1 MDTFDKITPINIEEE
16 MKNSYIDYAM
26 SVIVG
31 RALPDVRDGF
41 KPVHRRILYSMHEN
55 GMTPG
60 KPYKK
65 SARVVGEVLGKYHP
79 HGDSAVYDSMV
90 RMAQNFALRYPL
102 VDGQGNFGSIDGDS
116 AAAMRYTEARM
127 SKIATEMLADIEK
140 ETVDTSPNFDES
152 LQEPNVLPTKI
163 PNLLIN
169 GTSGIAVGMAT
180 NIPPHNINEVV
191 NGCIKLIDNPLADVF
206 ELMEDIKGP
215 DFPTAAEICGRKGIM
230 EAYSTGR
237 GIIKVKAKCHIEE
250 VKGKKGKIAIIV
262 DEIPYQVNKAQ
273 LIIKIADLVKDKKI
287 EDISDL
293 RDESDKKG
301 MRIYIELKKD
311 ANEQVVLN
319 QLYKHTQM
327 MTSFGINMVALVNG
341 VPRQLTLKQMLEYFI
356 EHREEVITR
365 RTQFDLDKARARA
378 HILEGLRIA
387 LANLDAVIKLIRESK
402 DVESARTG
410 LMDNFELSD
419 KQANAILD
427 MRLQKLTGLERE
439 KIEEEYNELLIKIAD
454 LEDILAKRERKM
466 AIIKEELTEI
476 KEKYGDLRK
485 TEIGAEI
492 IDMDEEDLIAKE
504 TVAVF
509 LTKQGFVK
517 RVAIDTFRAQLRG
530 GRGIAGMGT
539 REDDIIDNVFVTST
553 HDYIMCFTS
562 LGKVYWLKVYKIPE
576 ASRLGKGIHLSHLIN
591 LDEDEHV
598 TAAINVSDYN
608 TEDYFMMATIKGV
621 VKKTRI
627 DNFKNIR
634 SNGVIAINLDEGDT
648 LQWVKRSDGDSEV
661 MMATAEGMIIRYHEN
676 DVRHM
681 GRATRG
687 VRGITLNVGDK
698 VVSMD
703 VLKDDHDIMI
713 LTESGIGKRTRLSE
727 YRLQKRG
734 GKGLRAIKLKSRPN
748 QDYVTKIAVV
758 EISDEIIIVTKN
770 GTVSRQKVK
779 AVSMQRRAARG
790 VKVQKLDGGDY
801 VVDFTKVYDAVGE
814 DDTESE
820 LTMVAEA
827 DNEETPIFEEVDDS
841 EYDDVA
847 EEADEEGE
855 EE

>member
-1 MDTFDKITPINIEEE
+1 METIFDKITPINIEEE

-31 RALPDVRDGF
+31 RALPDVRDGL
-41 KPVHRRILYSMHEN
+41 KPVHRRILYSMYEN
-55 GMTPG
+55 NMTPG
-60 KPYKK
+60 KPYRK
-65 SARVVGEVLGKYHP
+65 SARVVGDVLGKYHP
-79 HGDSAVYDSMV
+79 HGDTAVYDSMV
-90 RMAQNFALRYPL
+90 RMAQGFALRYPL
-102 VDGQGNFGSIDGDS
+102 VDGQGNFGSIDGDN

-127 SKIATEMLADIEK
+127 SKVAIEMLADMEK
-140 ETVDTSPNFDES
+140 NTVNTSPNFDES
-152 LQEPNVLPTKI
+152 LQEPDVLPTKI

-169 GTSGIAVGMAT
+169 GASGIAVGMAT
-180 NIPPHNINEVV
+180 NIPPHNFSEII
-191 NGCIKLIDNPLADVF
+191 NGCVKLIDQPDTDVHG
-206 ELMEDIKGP
+206 LMECITGP
-215 DFPTAAEICGRKGIM
+215 DFPTAAEICGRKGII

-237 GIIKVKAKCHIEE
+237 GIIKLKAKCHIED
-250 VKGKKGKIAIIV
+250 VKGKKGRVAIIV

-301 MRIYIELKKD
+301 MRIYIELKRD

-327 MTSFGINMVALVNG
+327 MNSFGINMVSLVNG

-365 RTQFDLDKARARA
+365 RTQFDLDKAQARA

-387 LANLDAVIKLIRESK
+387 IANLDAVIKLIRASEN
-402 DVESARTG
+402 VEIARSG
-410 LMDNFELSD
+410 LIASFKLSD

-427 MRLQKLTGLERE
+427 MRLQKLTGLEIE
-439 KIEEEYNELLIKIAD
+439 KIEAEYNELLIKIAD
-454 LEDILAKRERKM
+454 LIDILAKKERKM
-466 AIIKEELTEI
+466 AIIKEELSEV
-476 KEKYGDLRK
+476 KEKYGDVRK
-485 TEIGAEI
+485 TEIGPEL
-492 IDMDEEDLIAKE
+492 IDMDEEDLITKE

-509 LTKQGFVK
+509 MTKQGFVK
-517 RVAIDTFRAQLRG
+517 RVSVDTFRAQLRG

-539 REDDIIDNVFVTST
+539 REDDIIDNVFVVST

-562 LGKVYWLKVYKIPE
+562 EGKVYWLKVYKIPE

-591 LDEDEHV
+591 LDEGEYV
-598 TAAINVSDYN
+598 TAAINVSDYM
-608 TEDYFMMATIKGV
+608 TDDYFVMATIHGV

-627 DNFKNIR
+627 DQFKNIR
-634 SNGVIAINLDEGDT
+634 SSGVIAINLDEGDT
-648 LQWVKRSDGDSEV
+648 LQWVKRSVGESEV
-661 MMATAEGMIIRYHEN
+661 MMSTAAGMIIRYNES
-676 DVRHM
+676 DVRPM

-687 VRGITLNVGDK
+687 VRGITLNTGDK

-703 VLKDDHDIMI
+703 VVKEDHDILLI
-713 LTESGIGKRTRLSE
+713 TESGIGKRTRLSE

-734 GKGLRAIKLKSRPN
+734 GKGLRAITLKSRPK
-748 QDYVTKIAVV
+748 QDFVTKIAVV
-758 EISDEIIIVTKN
+758 ELTDEIIIVTKK

-779 AVSMQRRAARG
+779 SISMQRRAARG

-814 DDTESE
+814 EEEGSE
-820 LTMVAEA
+820 LVKINEDDAVEA
-827 DNEETPIFEEVDDS
+827 QVFEAVDDS
-841 EYDDVA
+841 EYDEVQ
-847 EEADEEGE
+847 ESPEVEGE
-855 EE
+855 D